1 MNTAILLLAMTSVPM
16 GLYSLSEFLRNERTR
31 GFFGMLAAGWSIA
44 GVVLVSVGV
53 PGLVFFP
60 GLLVIVLAGSALRFR
75 EGRTTGLALRMLVIG
90 SVLCIV
96 SVGLVFL

>member
-1 MNTAILLLAMTSVPM
+1 
-16 GLYSLSEFLRNERTR
+16 
-31 GFFGMLAAGWSIA
+31 MLAAVWSIA

-60 GLLVIVLAGSALRFR
+60 GLLAIVLAGSAVRFR

-90 SVLCIV
+90 SILCTV
-96 SVGLVFL
+96 SVELVFL